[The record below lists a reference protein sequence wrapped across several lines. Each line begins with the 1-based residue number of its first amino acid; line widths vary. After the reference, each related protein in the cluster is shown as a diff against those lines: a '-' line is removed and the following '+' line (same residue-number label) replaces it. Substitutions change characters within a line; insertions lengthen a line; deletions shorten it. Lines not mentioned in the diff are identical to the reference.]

1 MNWIKKQNAGTWI
14 MLGSVVLALVALI
27 IYIVNSTTGEL
38 AGSEMDMIP
47 IWLTIVSMAL
57 LLILFG
63 AGKKLNHWIATIVML
78 AIVVMLTM
86 CIVLLSFGREAVAIN
101 LFIPG
106 MATPGQISC
115 VTVAIVC
122 AAFYV
127 LSIIALIIASF
138 IGNGEKKA
146 A

>member
-63 AGKKLNHWIATIVML
+63 AGKKLTHWIA
-78 AIVVMLTM
+78 AIVLFAIGVMLTM
-86 CIVLLSFGREAVAIN
+86 CIVLLSFGREAVATN

-122 AAFYV
+122 EAFYV
-127 LSIIALIIASF
+127 LSISALIIASF

>member
-63 AGKKLNHWIATIVML
+63 AGKKLNHWIATIAML

-86 CIVLLSFGREAVAIN
+86 CIVLLSFGREAVATN

-115 VTVAIVC
+115 VTVVIVC

>member
-63 AGKKLNHWIATIVML
+63 AKSSTTG
-78 AIVVMLTM
+78 
-86 CIVLLSFGREAVAIN
+86 
-101 LFIPG
+101 
-106 MATPGQISC
+106 
-115 VTVAIVC
+115 
-122 AAFYV
+122 
-127 LSIIALIIASF
+127 
-138 IGNGEKKA
+138 
-146 A
+146 